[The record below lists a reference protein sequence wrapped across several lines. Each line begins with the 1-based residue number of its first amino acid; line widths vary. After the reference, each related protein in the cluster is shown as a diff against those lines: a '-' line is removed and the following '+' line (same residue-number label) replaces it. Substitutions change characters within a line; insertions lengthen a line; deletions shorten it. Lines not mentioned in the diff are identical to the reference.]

1 VKNFIAWLVEHEA
14 IVIIVVAIILLKL
27 PNMFEPH
34 WYTDEGIYLTIGRAM
49 SEGKLLYRDVVDYPS
64 KPPLIYYIAA
74 FAKGELFWFKFVAI
88 LWMATTGV
96 VFWKIANKWT
106 GGKKAILATGVFV
119 ALVTFRGLEGNTVN
133 AEHFFLLP
141 NLVAFY
147 ILLGKRLSQKTI
159 FLAGAFVGIASLI
172 KFQAALEI
180 CIWPIVWWI
189 SKKKD
194 WVHNCL
200 WLFAGWAV
208 ILTLSLVYFLYKGIG
223 FEYVRLITV
232 ANSGYTNPLHLAYV
246 CILGMVGLV
255 MLRNKRVN
263 GDALVWGVWMLVTTM
278 AAILSGK
285 MYAHYF
291 LQMVPPTAMAIG
303 MMTKYFKR
311 WVYVGLIGVW
321 LALSCPYYINFG
333 LWVGGVRDSMTYM
346 KWFDGRTIDT
356 YKLASILINESGRND
371 KIFVWGDDPMIY
383 SLSKRLPAYKYMVR
397 FHITGLGVY
406 DNMATKL
413 SENLP
418 KYIIWDRSFQMPE
431 MLREIVMRRY
441 VTVNEVGNNE
451 VLRRMGANLSYN

>member
-1 VKNFIAWLVEHEA
+1 
-14 IVIIVVAIILLKL
+14 
-27 PNMFEPH
+27 
-34 WYTDEGIYLTIGRAM
+34 
-49 SEGKLLYRDVVDYPS
+49 
-64 KPPLIYYIAA
+64 
-74 FAKGELFWFKFVAI
+74 
-88 LWMATTGV
+88 
-96 VFWKIANKWT
+96 
-106 GGKKAILATGVFV
+106 
-119 ALVTFRGLEGNTVN
+119 
-133 AEHFFLLP
+133 
-141 NLVAFY
+141 
-147 ILLGKRLSQKTI
+147 
-159 FLAGAFVGIASLI
+159 
-172 KFQAALEI
+172 
-180 CIWPIVWWI
+180 
-189 SKKKD
+189 
-194 WVHNCL
+194 
-200 WLFAGWAV
+200 
-208 ILTLSLVYFLYKGIG
+208 
-223 FEYVRLITV
+223 
-232 ANSGYTNPLHLAYV
+232 
-246 CILGMVGLV
+246 MVGLV

-356 YKLASILINESGRND
+356 YKLASILINESGRDD